1 MQNGQHGVYSEG
13 QADEIAL
20 YPRALTATEIGEHYG
35 QASRLAATPLP
46 PEFDP
51 GPGGADP
58 GEVEPPL
65 AGTDASGGVLGSD
78 PFPAAES
85 TGPAGS
91 AAVIGAQLIVRGAPG
106 LRNNLIVRRRGDRWI
121 ARDKL
126 AALRAGP
133 RCRRL
138 SARAVSCRAAGVKR
152 IVVYGGAGNDRL
164 TVIGRLPARLI
175 GGPGRDIVT
184 QRPR

>member
-1 MQNGQHGVYSEG
+1 
-13 QADEIAL
+13 
-20 YPRALTATEIGEHYG
+20 
-35 QASRLAATPLP
+35 
-46 PEFDP
+46 
-51 GPGGADP
+51 
-58 GEVEPPL
+58 
-65 AGTDASGGVLGSD
+65 
-78 PFPAAES
+78 
-85 TGPAGS
+85 
-91 AAVIGAQLIVRGAPG
+91 VRGAPG
-106 LRNNLIVRRRGDRWI
+106 VRNNLIVRRRGDRWI

-126 AALRAGP
+126 AALRAGA